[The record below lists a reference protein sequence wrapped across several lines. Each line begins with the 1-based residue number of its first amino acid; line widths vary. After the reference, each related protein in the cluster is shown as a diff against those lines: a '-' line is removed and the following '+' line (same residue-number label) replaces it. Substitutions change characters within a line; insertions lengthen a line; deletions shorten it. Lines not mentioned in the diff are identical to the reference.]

1 LSYIIAQHV
10 SPTHIS
16 MLMSLLSPM
25 TKLQVEDLVD
35 RQSPKPGVVY
45 ITPPNKDVI
54 LEQGQLRLTE
64 PQAAIGPKPSVNHFF
79 HSLAD
84 EVGEQAIGIILSG
97 TGSDGAAGIRA
108 IKAAGGITIA
118 QEPETA
124 KYDGMPKAAIHTGNV
139 DLILAPGKIGPAL
152 ERLLTLPRGLPL
164 DADEASDTDEYT
176 QISNLVRINT
186 AFKLN
191 DYKPATVRRRI
202 ARRMNIV
209 GVDTLKAYIAYLE
222 DHREESHALMRDAFI
237 SVTAFF
243 RDQDA
248 FSVLAQMIKKVVQER
263 ENSEVIRCWVPGC
276 ASGEEVYSIAML
288 FEEALRNQGKASL
301 QYMIFASDLDDNA
314 LERARAALYPVSE
327 LENVPKALRDFYMQ
341 IMGDHYRIIKNIR
354 NRIVFARQNV
364 IEDPPFAHLDLIS
377 CRNLLI
383 YLNPPVQK
391 RVLEIFHYALN
402 PGGWLFLGKSETID
416 QHNDLFK
423 VVDRRTRLYQ
433 RLEGIPHYVLPIGV
447 SRDQSGNQESGR
459 AIATS
464 TDWISMRTLEEL
476 AERYAPPSL
485 VINTEDN
492 VVHFHGNLKPLLNF
506 PKGRA
511 DLYLFELVDPALRA
525 ELRALVYRCRRDLQL
540 AQGSAWPIEING
552 QRHTVTPVVS
562 PLDVGRKAL
571 LLISFPVTRLEIEG
585 KRAMV
590 SATSDERDNLIIREL
605 EQELAN
611 TRTHLNVVVEE
622 LETSN
627 EELQSL
633 NEELQSTNEELQSA
647 NEELQTANEELQSTN
662 EELLTVNEELQV
674 KSAEL
679 EITASD
685 LINVKESLT
694 FPLIVVDEQL
704 RITQANAACSAI
716 VVIDAPLEGSALN
729 SVQWR
734 VEIAGLSG
742 QVRSVL
748 KDGQQHRTTI
758 CSEKGSIYSLNIMPY
773 RQEQGA
779 ITGAV
784 LIFEDITVQ
793 YEAGQAL
800 RESEERFRQVTESL
814 PQLIW
819 TCTADGVCDYLSPQW
834 MRYTGKIEAERLN
847 NDWLE
852 QLHPEDRQR
861 TLLEQL
867 HPEDRQR
874 TLDEWQTTVAQGRH
888 FASEFRIR
896 RHDGAYRWFHTLAV
910 PLRDEQG
917 AIVKWFGSNT
927 DIDDIKQTEK
937 ALRESEEK
945 FYQAML
951 HAPIGKALVAPNGHW
966 LDVNPVLCR
975 IVGYTEAELL
985 ARDFQSITH
994 PNDLDVDLAY
1004 VQQLLAG
1011 EIETYQ
1017 IDKRLLHQDG
1027 HVVWIQ
1033 LNVSLVRDGSRAPCY
1048 FISQIQDITE
1058 RKRAE
1063 IILIEA
1069 HAKAEAAN
1077 RAKSNFLANMS
1088 HEIRTPM
1095 NVVLGLAQ
1103 LLLDTELT
1111 SHQRDYLTKLHHSA
1125 RSLLG
1130 ILNDILDYSKIEA
1143 GKLNLEAVEI
1153 ELAELLEST
1162 SRLFSLAAE
1171 SKGIELTFDIALDI
1185 PPVLIGDPLRLKQIL
1200 NNLLGNAVK
1209 FTDQGHIQL
1218 SIRQLQKQDDDMTL
1232 QISIHDTGIGMAPE
1246 QIGRLFQA
1254 FEQADASTTRQFGGS
1269 GLGLAITKQLVEM
1282 MGGNL
1287 SVESE
1292 QGQGSAFTFTVC
1304 LKIPFNSA
1312 QQHTATA
1319 LHSMRTLIVENHAVS
1334 CDVLRNIL
1342 AGWSFQVDAVHSVEE
1357 SLAKAVDMH
1366 RSGQPYELVL
1376 VNWKLSGIGGIEFVR
1391 RFREEAAKLSTSI
1404 CQTIVVMATAYR
1416 HQEIQQAAQDLQID
1430 AILEKPVI
1438 PSRLFNLVNGLQ
1450 SGSRQSERLGSE
1462 CSPCSDLQDGRNR
1475 LQTLQGSRLLLVE
1488 DNLTNQLVAQDLLKK
1503 MGLSVTT
1510 ASNGREAI
1518 EQASVQRFDI
1528 ILMDLQMPEMDGL
1541 EATKHLRAL
1550 PEGQTVPIIAMTAAV
1565 MSADREASLS
1575 VGMNDFMTKPI
1586 DVDKLTSILLRW
1598 IPPIA
1603 DDKSPIP
1610 PKTAT
1615 GTAGSPFSVAGL
1627 DLAKAVM
1634 RLGGDWALLRRTLH
1648 NFARDFADSTTA
1660 LDEYLAQGRWPEARR
1675 LIHTIKGMALSIEA
1689 HPLHEIAEQFEQ
1701 ELEATQY
1708 RSKERF
1714 QAALTETLAKIAAA
1728 PETESAGLSDPNN
1741 AQIKTLVDEIQATLA
1756 LSGFVAPALIDALGQ
1771 HCAQPKQRALF
1782 LKFKSQVDV
1791 FNYAAAQAT
1800 LIELAA
1806 LSQKDSE
1813 G

>member
-1 LSYIIAQHV
+1 
-10 SPTHIS
+10 
-16 MLMSLLSPM
+16 
-25 TKLQVEDLVD
+25 
-35 RQSPKPGVVY
+35 RQSPEPGVVY

-139 DLILAPGKIGPAL
+139 DLILAPSKIGPAL
-152 ERLLTLPRGLPL
+152 ERLLSLPRGLPL
-164 DADEASDTDEYT
+164 DADDASDTDEYT

-222 DHREESHALMRDAFI
+222 ANREESHALMRDAFI

-243 RDQDA
+243 RDRDA

-263 ENSEVIRCWVPGC
+263 ENSEVIRCWAPGC

-314 LERARAALYPVSE
+314 LDRARAALYPVSE
-327 LENVPKALRDFYMQ
+327 LENVPKSLRDSYMQ
-341 IMGDHYRIIKNIR
+341 IMGDHYRIIKSIR

-423 VVDRRTRLYQ
+423 VVDRRTRLHQ

-447 SRDQSGNQESGR
+447 RDQSGNQESGR

-464 TDWISMRTLEEL
+464 TDLVSMRTLEEL

-485 VINTEDN
+485 VVNAEDN

-552 QRHTVTPVVS
+552 QRYTVTPVVS

-571 LLISFPVTRLEIEG
+571 LLISFPVTRLEEEG
-585 KRAMV
+585 KRAVV

-611 TRTHLNVVVEE
+611 TRTHLNVVAEE

-704 RITQANAACSAI
+704 RITQVNAACSAI

-729 SVQWR
+729 SVQWQ
-734 VEIAGLSG
+734 VEVAGLNG

-748 KDGQQHRTTI
+748 KDGQQHQTAV
-758 CSEKGSIYSLNIMPY
+758 CSEKGSIYTLHIMPY

-793 YEAGQAL
+793 YEAEQAL

-819 TCTADGVCDYLSPQW
+819 TCAADGSCDYLSPQW
-834 MRYTGKIEAERLN
+834 VRYTGKSEAEQLLN
-847 NDWLE
+847 DGWLE
-852 QLHPEDRQR
+852 QLHPDDRQR
-861 TLLEQL
+861 TIN
-867 HPEDRQR
+867 
-874 TLDEWQTTVAQGRH
+874 EWQATAAQGSH
-888 FASEFRIR
+888 FAIEFRIR
-896 RHDGAYRWFHTLAV
+896 RHDGAYRWFRTLAV

-917 AIVKWFGSNT
+917 NIVKWFGSNT
-927 DIDDIKQTEK
+927 DIDDIKQAGE

-951 HAPIGKALVAPNGHW
+951 HAPIGKALVAPDGHW
-966 LDVNPVLCR
+966 LDVNPALCR

-985 ARDFQSITH
+985 ACDLQSITH

-1004 VQQLLAG
+1004 VQQMMAG

-1027 HVVWIQ
+1027 HVVWTQ
-1033 LNVSLVRDGSRAPCY
+1033 LNVSLVRDGSGAPCY

-1063 IILIEA
+1063 VALIEA

-1111 SHQRDYLTKLHHSA
+1111 SYQRDYLTKLHHSA

-1143 GKLNLEAVEI
+1143 GKLDLEAVEI
-1153 ELAELLEST
+1153 EIAELLEST

-1171 SKGIELTFDIALDI
+1171 NKGIELIFDMALDI

-1200 NNLLGNAVK
+1200 NNLLGNAIK
-1209 FTDQGHIQL
+1209 FTNQGYIQV
-1218 SIRQLQKQDDDMTL
+1218 SMRQLQKQDDDMAL

-1246 QIGRLFQA
+1246 QVGRLFQA

-1282 MGGNL
+1282 MEGNL

-1292 QGQGSAFTFTVC
+1292 QGQGSTFTFTVC
-1304 LKIPFNSA
+1304 LKIPFNPA

-1319 LHSMRTLIVENHAVS
+1319 LHSMRTLIVEDHAVS

-1376 VNWKLSGIGGIEFVR
+1376 VSWKLLGVDGIEFVR
-1391 RFREEAAKLSTSI
+1391 RLREEEAKLSTSI

-1416 HQEIQQAAQDLQID
+1416 RQGIQQAAQDLQID

-1438 PSRLFNLVNGLQ
+1438 PSRLFNLVNDLQ
-1450 SGSRQSERLGSE
+1450 SGSRQSGRLDSE
-1462 CSPCSDLQDGRNR
+1462 FSQCDDLQDGRDR
-1475 LQTLQGSRLLLVE
+1475 LRMLQGSRLLLVE

-1503 MGLSVTT
+1503 MGLSVTI
-1510 ASNGREAI
+1510 ANNGREAV
-1518 EQASVQRFDI
+1518 EQASVQRFDV

-1541 EATKHLRAL
+1541 EATKRLRAL

-1575 VGMNDFMTKPI
+1575 VGMNDFITKPI
-1586 DVDKLTSILLRW
+1586 DVNKLTSILLRW
-1598 IPPIA
+1598 IPPMT

-1615 GTAGSPFSVAGL
+1615 GNAGSPFSMAGL
-1627 DLAKAVM
+1627 DLAQAVM

-1648 NFARDFADSTTA
+1648 NFARDFADSATA
-1660 LDEYLAQGRWPEARR
+1660 LDEYLAQGRWLEARR
-1675 LIHTIKGMALSIEA
+1675 LVHTIKGMALSIEA

-1701 ELEATQY
+1701 ELEATQC
-1708 RSKERF
+1708 RSKARF
-1714 QAALTETLAKIAAA
+1714 QAVLTETLAKIAAA

-1741 AQIKTLVDEIQATLA
+1741 AQMKTLVNEIQATLA
-1756 LSGFVAPALIDALGQ
+1756 LSGFVAPALIDALGR

-1782 LKFKSQVDV
+1782 QKFKNQVDV
-1791 FNYAAAQAT
+1791 FNYTAAQAT